1 MIVEDFNELKTN
13 TLVYGG
19 KSGQKLGV
27 IINGDNWFL
36 KFPKS
41 TKRFS
46 KQVDMSYSTS
56 PLSEYIGSHIY
67 ESIGIPVHETKLGI
81 KDGKVVVACKDF
93 RENINTIRFDDYN
106 AINNLY
112 VSGLEE
118 KLSSFSSSSHL
129 VDLEGIMIVM
139 ENNPRF
145 LEHPE
150 LKERFWDMFIVD
162 ALIGNNDRNNGNWGM
177 LVNSIT
183 NEMTVAPVFD
193 NGAAFGSNIDDKKIE
208 RILNDE
214 KRFEQSG
221 YSSRICAFSRED
233 KAINPF
239 KYIESLKNEDCNA
252 ALMRIVPKINVE
264 NIQKMIDEIPNEVN
278 SIQIISDVRK
288 EFYCKC
294 IEYRYEKSLY
304 PTYLKIKEINKT
316 ITEENNKDSFDDDD
330 VTVEFENMILYV
342 SKIEQDEAV
351 VEYYINDRETGCMKD
366 CGSWT
371 DDYNFTADL
380 REAVKSIIKEKDIS
394 EQILSVNKGDRF
406 EEIAGISPV
415 RQRGGQSM

>member
-264 NIQKMIDEIPNEVN
+264 NIQKMINEIPNEVN
-278 SIQIISDVRK
+278 GIQIISDVRK

-330 VTVEFENMILYV
+330 VTVEFENMILY
-342 SKIEQDEAV
+342 ITRNEQDSAKV
-351 VEYYINDRETGCMKD
+351 DYFINDRESGCMTD
-366 CGSWT
+366 CGSWF
-371 DDYNFTADL
+371 DDCNFTADL
-380 REAVKSIIKEKDIS
+380 KEAVKSIIKDKNIT
-394 EQILSVNKGDRF
+394 EQILSVNEGDRF
-406 EEIAGISPV
+406 EEITGTLPV
-415 RQRGGQSM
+415 RQSSGQSM

>member
-264 NIQKMIDEIPNEVN
+264 NIQKMINEIPNEVN
-278 SIQIISDVRK
+278 GIQIISDVRK

-316 ITEENNKDSFDDDD
+316 ITEENNKDSFDNDD
-330 VTVEFENMILYV
+330 VTVEFENMILYITRNEHDPAKV
-342 SKIEQDEAV
+342 D
-351 VEYYINDRETGCMKD
+351 YFINDRESGCMTD
-366 CGSWT
+366 CGSWF
-371 DDYNFTADL
+371 DDYNTTADL
-380 REAVKSIIKEKDIS
+380 KEAVKSIIKDKDIT
-394 EQILSVNKGDRF
+394 EQILSVNEGDRF
-406 EEIAGISPV
+406 EEITGTLPV
-415 RQRGGQSM
+415 RQNGGQSM

>member
-264 NIQKMIDEIPNEVN
+264 NIQKMINEIPNEVN
-278 SIQIISDVRK
+278 GIQIISDVRK

-330 VTVEFENMILYV
+330 VTVEFENMILY
-342 SKIEQDEAV
+342 ITRNEQDSAKV
-351 VEYYINDRETGCMKD
+351 DYFINDRESGCMTD
-366 CGSWT
+366 CGSWF
-371 DDYNFTADL
+371 DDCNFTADL
-380 REAVKSIIKEKDIS
+380 KEAVKSIIKDKNIT
-394 EQILSVNKGDRF
+394 EQILSVNEGDRF
-406 EEIAGISPV
+406 EEITGTLPV
-415 RQRGGQSM
+415 RQSGGQSM

>member
-1 MIVEDFNELKTN
+1 MIAEDFNELKTN

-193 NGAAFGSNIDDKKIE
+193 NGAAFGSNIDDKKME

-264 NIQKMIDEIPNEVN
+264 NIQKMINEIPNEVN
-278 SIQIISDVRK
+278 GIQIISDVRK

-330 VTVEFENMILYV
+330 VTVEFEKMILY
-342 SKIEQDEAV
+342 ITRNEQDPAKV
-351 VEYYINDRETGCMKD
+351 DYFINDRESGCMTD
-366 CGSWT
+366 CGSWF
-371 DDYNFTADL
+371 DDCNVTADL
-380 REAVKSIIKEKDIS
+380 KEAVKSIIKDKDIT
-394 EQILSVNKGDRF
+394 EQILSVNEGDRF
-406 EEIAGISPV
+406 EEITGTLPV
-415 RQRGGQSM
+415 RQSGGQSM

>member
-1 MIVEDFNELKTN
+1 MKVENFNDAEIN

-19 KSGQKLGV
+19 RSGQKLGIV
-27 IINGDNWFL
+27 INNENWFL

-41 TKRFS
+41 TNGFRK
-46 KQVDMSYSTS
+46 KVDMSYSTS

-67 ESIGIPVHETKLGI
+67 SSIGIPVHDTKLGI

-93 RENINTIRFDDYN
+93 RKDISTIRFDDYN

-118 KLSSFSSSSHL
+118 KLSSCNSSSLHCI
-129 VDLEGIMIVM
+129 DLDGVMIVM
-139 ENNPRF
+139 DNNPRF

-150 LKERFWDMFIVD
+150 LKQRFWDMFIVD

-183 NEMTVAPVFD
+183 SEMKVAPVFD
-193 NGAAFGSNIDDKKIE
+193 NGASFSNNVDDKKIQE
-208 RILNDE
+208 IILDE
-214 KRFEQSG
+214 QRFEQSA
-221 YSSRICAFSRED
+221 YLSKVCVFSKED
-233 KAINPF
+233 KLINPF

-264 NIQKMIDEIPNEVN
+264 NIQKMINEIPNEVN
-278 SIQIISDVRK
+278 GIQIISDVRK

-304 PTYLKIKEINKT
+304 PTYLKIKEINKA
-316 ITEENNKDSFDDDD
+316 ITEENNKDSFEDDD
-330 VTVEFENMILYV
+330 VTVEFEKMILY
-342 SKIEQDEAV
+342 ITRNEQES
-351 VEYYINDRETGCMKD
+351 R
-366 CGSWT
+366 
-371 DDYNFTADL
+371 
-380 REAVKSIIKEKDIS
+380 
-394 EQILSVNKGDRF
+394 KG
-406 EEIAGISPV
+406 
-415 RQRGGQSM
+415 